1 MKIFGGKPDASNA
14 TNRAGGTRGASA
26 GGSATK
32 SSATDASSSADKV
45 ELSRD
50 GVGLADAIREAAAE
64 PISTTSVARLAEL
77 KDAIESGTYEIDS
90 TALAEAILKE
100 DLLADGGEG

>member
-1 MKIFGGKPDASNA
+1 MKIFGGKPEATNAS
-14 TNRAGGTRGASA
+14 NRAGRTRDSHGA
-26 GGSATK
+26 GSAKK
-32 SSATDASSSADKV
+32 SSSPDSSSSADKV

-50 GVGLADAIREAAAE
+50 GVGLADAIREAASDGL
-64 PISTTSVARLAEL
+64 STTSPARLAEL

-100 DLLADGGEG
+100 DLSADGGEA